1 VKKELKR
8 RPYTEYA
15 FRFRKLRE
23 RSGHTQ
29 TSLSDALDTHQA
41 VVCRIENN
49 KKKIDMEMINEVAKA
64 LDKPAEE
71 IFKELNGERSAIQT
85 NTVDACNATW
95 TNVQQAD
102 IETLKSLYEQLQT
115 KTEQVVSEKERVI
128 EQQAKVIDEK
138 ERYIKLLEKQ
148 SSMNG

>member
-1 VKKELKR
+1 MTKEAKR
-8 RPYTEYA
+8 RPYSEYA

-29 TSLSDALDTHQA
+29 TSLSDVMDTHQA

-71 IFKELNGERSAIQT
+71 IFKELNGSVTVNNHVET
-85 NTVDACNATW
+85 NSGH
-95 TNVQQAD
+95 NVQFQYHDLEAQ
-102 IETLKSLYEQLQT
+102 KVLYERLL
-115 KTEQVVSEKERVI
+115 EEKQRIV
-128 EQQAKVIDEK
+128 DEK
-138 ERYIKLLEKQ
+138 DKYIKLLERQ
-148 SSMNG
+148 LDMNK